1 MANITENDIFEII
14 RKHDAYLTTSKELA
28 KEIFT
33 LFDKIQKR
41 LDLQIEINDRLL
53 LNLREFKKDK

>member
-1 MANITENDIFEII
+1 MITEKDIFDII

-28 KEIFT
+28 KEIFM

-53 LNLREFKKDK
+53 LNIKELKDK